1 MTRCRVR
8 NESGQAAVEMA
19 LILPVLMLLL
29 LGIMEFGQAWNA
41 KQIVT
46 DAAREGA
53 RQAVV
58 WDPEIDQDSVEATV
72 IAALGRGGIPSSAA
86 TVEFDRDPAPG
97 GNWRNP
103 GTMQTM
109 DVRVQYRFGFFGP
122 IFQAIFGSESVTL
135 TSVVSMRN
143 QEIDPEEES

>member
-1 MTRCRVR
+1 MMGSFRTRNRL
-8 NESGQAAVEMA
+8 GQAAVEMA
-19 LILPVLMLLL
+19 LVMPILLILL

-41 KQIVT
+41 KQIIT

-58 WDPEIDQDSVEATV
+58 FDPDIDQDSVEATV
-72 IAALGRGGIPSSAA
+72 IAALARGGIPSSAA

-97 GNWRNP
+97 GNWRDP

-122 IFQAIFGSESVTL
+122 IFQAIFGSESITL

-143 QEIDPEEES
+143 QVIDPEEE

>member
-1 MTRCRVR
+1 MTQCRVR
-8 NESGQAAVEMA
+8 NGAGQAAVEMA
-19 LILPVLMLLL
+19 FILPVLMLLL

-58 WDPEIDQDSVEATV
+58 WDPDIDQDSVEATV
-72 IAALGRGGIPSSAA
+72 IAALARGGIPSSAA

-97 GNWRNP
+97 GNWRDP

-135 TSVVSMRN
+135 TSVVTMRN
-143 QEIDPEEES
+143 QDIDPEPES

>member
-41 KQIVT
+41 KQIIT

-58 WDPEIDQDSVEATV
+58 WDPDIDQDSVEATV
-72 IAALGRGGIPSSAA
+72 IAALARGGIPSSAA
-86 TVEFDRDPAPG
+86 TVEFDRAPAPG
-97 GNWRNP
+97 GNWRNV

-122 IFQAIFGSESVTL
+122 IFQTIFGSESVTL
-135 TSVVSMRN
+135 TSVVTMRN
-143 QEIDPEEES
+143 QDIDPEPES